1 MRTPN
6 RRCRKREGGSFG
18 GGALIIQQLGSR
30 PAGTL
35 VLEHVLNR
43 GSSDAASSL
52 PALWGLRKRFGDLS
66 VRLKLVILHN
76 LFFAVLAAA
85 VFWALAPDTGR
96 ARWTLLI
103 VLASVYGLAVLLLE
117 FALMPLCIYRPL
129 AAILEADRALRRG
142 DRHQELIPTELITRD
157 ELGQIMRSRNATMA
171 ELRRHEDSLAAA
183 LIELEATA
191 EDLRRKNS
199 MLETARRSIAEQ
211 DRLASLGL
219 LSAGVAHELNTPLAV
234 LRGSIEQML
243 ETARDSQSR
252 ARLERMSRVTERL
265 RHIGESL
272 LEFSR
277 VGHEDVGR
285 VAVDVLVRE
294 SWELVA
300 IDPKAQSIHIDFRVA
315 PEHAMRGNSNRLG
328 QVFVNLLRNALD
340 AVAPGGRI
348 VASSRRAGTAT
359 EPTIAV
365 TIEDDGAGIPDDV
378 LPNLFEAFVTT
389 RLDAHGTGLG
399 LTVAAGIVERHHG
412 RISASNRAGGGA
424 CLEVVLPEATE
435 EVTT

>member
-1 MRTPN
+1 
-6 RRCRKREGGSFG
+6 
-18 GGALIIQQLGSR
+18 
-30 PAGTL
+30 
-35 VLEHVLNR
+35 
-43 GSSDAASSL
+43 
-52 PALWGLRKRFGDLS
+52 
-66 VRLKLVILHN
+66 
-76 LFFAVLAAA
+76 
-85 VFWALAPDTGR
+85 
-96 ARWTLLI
+96 
-103 VLASVYGLAVLLLE
+103 
-117 FALMPLCIYRPL
+117 
-129 AAILEADRALRRG
+129 
-142 DRHQELIPTELITRD
+142 LITND

-171 ELRRHEDSLAAA
+171 ELRKHEDSLAAA

-219 LSAGVAHELNTPLAV
+219 LSAGVVHELNTPLAV

-243 ETARDSQSR
+243 ETACD
-252 ARLERMSRVTERL
+252 APSRVTERL
-265 RHIGESL
+265 RHVGESL

-277 VGHEDVGR
+277 VGREEVGR
-285 VAVDVLVRE
+285 VAMDALVRE

-300 IDPKAQSIHIDFRVA
+300 IDPKAQSIQIDFRVA
-315 PEHAMRGNSNRLG
+315 REHAVRGNSNRLG
-328 QVFVNLLRNALD
+328 QVLVNLLRNALD
-340 AVAPGGRI
+340 AVTPGGRI

-365 TIEDDGAGIPDDV
+365 TIEDDGPGIPDDV

-399 LTVAAGIVERHHG
+399 LTVAAGIVERYHG

-435 EVTT
+435 NLTT